1 MLGHL
6 ELLNHVRVSI
16 KRCCLLQLQDT
27 ELCVEIGPAMK
38 KVGLDGPKGFS
49 D

>member
-1 MLGHL
+1 MLGQL
-6 ELLNHVRVSI
+6 KLLNPIRVSI
-16 KRCCLLQLQDT
+16 KRCYLFQLQDT
-27 ELCVEIGPAMK
+27 ELSVETGPAMK

>member
-6 ELLNHVRVSI
+6 ELLNHVRASI

-27 ELCVEIGPAMK
+27 ELSDGIGPAMK
-38 KVGLDGPKGFS
+38 KIGLHGLKGFN